1 MISNTKDMF
10 QRQAIEQL
18 RKWASKDGRKPLILR
33 GARQVG
39 KTTLVNE
46 FGKEFDTF
54 LSINLED
61 KQAAGL
67 FDSQKGVDELMVAI
81 YLYCNKARYGGRTLL
96 FIDEIQNSPKAVA
109 ILRFFYELMPELHVI
124 AAGSLLES
132 LINTHISFPV
142 GRVEYMAIRPC
153 SFYEF
158 LGAIGEAELQAA
170 LKDEVIPNAI
180 HAKVMVLFNTY
191 TLIGGM
197 PEAVWHYAR
206 NRDLVAINDV
216 YETLLESYADDV
228 EKYAGNQNQLQIIR
242 YILKEG
248 WMFAAQIITLGSF
261 AGSSYRSR
269 EMGEAF
275 RTLEKTMLLEL
286 VYPTVGCIPPIFTE
300 LRRSPK
306 LLWLDVGLVN
316 YSAKLQKEVFGSK
329 DILDAWRGHIAEQ
342 VVAQELLA
350 FDDRVSHRRHFW
362 VREKKG
368 SDAEV
373 DFIIQYDNRI
383 IPIEVKSGHAGRL
396 KSLHLF
402 MENTNHRTAV
412 RVWSGSLSINK
423 VTTLSG
429 KKFDLINLPFYYVG
443 ILEKIL
449 KKFSCT

>member
-1 MISNTKDMF
+1 MF
-10 QRQAIEQL
+10 QRNALKQL
-18 RKWASKDGRKPLILR
+18 RKWADKDGRKPLILR

-61 KQAAGL
+61 EQAAGL
-67 FDSQKGVDELMVAI
+67 FDTSKSIDELIVAI
-81 YLYCNKARYGGRTLL
+81 YLYCNKARNGGRTLL
-96 FIDEIQNSPKAVA
+96 FIDEIQNSLKAVA
-109 ILRFFYELMPELHVI
+109 RLRYFYESLPELHVI

-132 LINTHISFPV
+132 LIDTHISFPV

-158 LGAIGEAELQAA
+158 MGAIGETELQTA
-170 LKDEVIPNAI
+170 LEAGMIPDAI
-180 HAKVMVLFNTY
+180 HPKVMALFNTY

-197 PEAVWHYAR
+197 PEAVWHYVQ
-206 NRDLVAINDV
+206 NRDLVSINDV
-216 YETLLESYADDV
+216 YETLLESYANDV
-228 EKYAGNQNQLQIIR
+228 EKYAKNKSQTHIIR

-248 WMFAAQIITLGSF
+248 WMYAAQIISLGSF

-275 RTLEKTMLLEL
+275 RTLEKAMLIEL
-286 VYPTVGCIPPIFTE
+286 VYPTVGYTVPVCTV
-300 LRRSPK
+300 LKRSPK

-342 VVAQELLA
+342 VVAQELLVS
-350 FDDRVSHRRHFW
+350 DYRVSHRRNFW
-362 VREKKG
+362 VRGKKG

-373 DFIIQYDNRI
+373 DFIIQHNNRI
-383 IPIEVKSGHAGRL
+383 IPIEVKSGHNAKL
-396 KSLHLF
+396 KSLHIF

-412 RVWSGSLSINK
+412 RVWSGSFSVNK
-423 VTTLSG
+423 VTTTSG
-429 KKFDLINLPFYYVG
+429 KEFDLINLPFYYVG
-443 ILEKIL
+443 ILDKLLDKLTI
-449 KKFSCT
+449 